1 MTPEHESHAVRDE
14 SMVSSR
20 RLKAMTYMEEQKRR
34 TIQMLA
40 VSMHEAVCGSW
51 DAAGFEVRE
60 GFLLAG
66 AAAYDALAAEG
77 WDMFSFPDGG
87 WALVT

>member
-1 MTPEHESHAVRDE
+1 MSRELSKRHLQAMNYLDE
-14 SMVSSR
+14 E
-20 RLKAMTYMEEQKRR
+20 KDR

-40 VSMHEAVCGSW
+40 QSMHEAVCGSW
-51 DAAGFEVRE
+51 EAAGFEVKQ

-77 WDMFSFPDGG
+77 WDLFAFPDGG